1 MCKTP
6 EIPVLKCLEFLGF
19 LTSNN
24 KRRLWNNIIEETKGE
39 HYDSI

>member
-6 EIPVLKCLEFLGF
+6 EILVSKRLEFLGF
-19 LTSNN
+19 LTSN